1 MVQVDVT
8 PEAMCL
14 AFVLGAARAVTG
26 DPAVTATERAVPELS
41 SNLRGWL
48 ADPSPASA
56 AALRERIAL
65 GAPAAA
71 VVDLLDALRKT
82 PRADLVDVV
91 VDLSRDRRRVVRAHA
106 IAAWAELGPA
116 HADRAIAAAA
126 GDLDPTIRSLAP
138 ALAARHPSESAE
150 QTVVD
155 LLALDEVLAAAL
167 AEAEAPIDDEE
178 AAIEIVPDVVVEDPS

>member
-1 MVQVDVT
+1 MVQDDVT
-8 PEAMCL
+8 PEVMCL
-14 AFVLGAARAVTG
+14 AFVLGAAKAVTG
-26 DPAVTATERAVPELS
+26 SPAVMATERAVPELTTHF
-41 SNLRGWL
+41 RGWL
-48 ADPSPASA
+48 ADPAAAST

-82 PRADLVDVV
+82 PRPELADVI
-91 VDLSRDRRRVVRAHA
+91 VDLTHDRRRVVRAHA
-106 IAAWAELGPA
+106 IAAWAELGPV

-155 LLALDEVLAAAL
+155 LLALDEALAAAL
-167 AEAEAPIDDEE
+167 AQTEDP
-178 AAIEIVPDVVVEDPS
+178 IVPSDDDDVSIELLEDAP